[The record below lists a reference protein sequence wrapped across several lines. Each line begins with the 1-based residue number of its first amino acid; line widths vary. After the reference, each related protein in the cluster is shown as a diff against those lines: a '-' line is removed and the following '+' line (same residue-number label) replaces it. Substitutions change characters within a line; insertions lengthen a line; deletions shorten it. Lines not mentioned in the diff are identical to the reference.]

1 MNLIRRLHDP
11 ELRYIRLD
19 PRQEAAHLLA
29 GAMEALWIAPWFA
42 IVLPQARQIPVY
54 GLLAFVVAN
63 LLIALLLVRLLD
75 SRGMYEN
82 LRQTLFLLLLGLAVL
97 LAAGTVLAPLVGP
110 DTAPVIDENV
120 VEPVQV
126 LTLPPILP
134 ILALLG
140 LVWWRGLR
148 LGIVMPT
155 PIRIAFGMRLGILFY
170 LAAAIVPEAQGAVMA
185 SLSPFF
191 FCGLLGTSLARA
203 ISLRETGGQAVT
215 FGPRWM
221 FFMILAAAVTTLIGF
236 AISAGLSG
244 LDPDAIAGVF
254 QPIFAA
260 VLLVFTVL
268 MTPLFLVIEAIAE
281 AILNAFGGQLMGNFM
296 QTTPFSNV
304 IEGTPQQQ
312 TGALQDLFN
321 RLQQFFD
328 LFGGVGG
335 CLTIVVL
342 LIVVAIIVL
351 TLGRRQRAALP
362 QDEEREDL
370 EGDALGGLRGLFQRG
385 LDAMNAMLHAV
396 GQFGLGRDLFAALT
410 IRRAYAQMARL
421 AAKQGYPRPVSQTPY
436 EYQATLLQAFP
447 AVQAEIDAITDAYV
461 RVHYGEVPE
470 SADALKRVTD
480 ALERIKTTPAPR

>member
-11 ELRYIRLD
+11 TVNFSRLD

-42 IVLPQARQIPVY
+42 IMLPQARQIPIY
-54 GLLAFVVAN
+54 GLLAYVVAN
-63 LLIALLLVRLLD
+63 LLVALLLVRLLD
-75 SRGMYEN
+75 SRGIYED
-82 LRQTLFLLLLGLAVL
+82 LRQMLFLLLLVVVVL
-97 LAAGTVLAPLVGP
+97 LSAGTLLAPLAG
-110 DTAPVIDENV
+110 DAAQMIDENV
-120 VEPVQV
+120 VEPVRV

-140 LVWWRGLR
+140 FVWWRGLR

-155 PIRIAFGMRLGILFY
+155 PVRVAFGMRLGILFF
-170 LAAAIVPEAQGAVMA
+170 LVAAIFPDAQVAVMA

-203 ISLRETGGQAVT
+203 ISLRESGGQAVS
-215 FGPRWM
+215 FGPRWTI
-221 FFMILAAAVTTLIGF
+221 FMILAAAGTTLIGF
-236 AISAGLSG
+236 LISAGLSG

-254 QPIFAA
+254 QPVIAA
-260 VLLVFTVL
+260 ILLVFTIL
-268 MTPLFLVIEAIAE
+268 MTPLFLVIQAIAE
-281 AILNAFGGQLMGNFM
+281 AILSAFGGQLMGNFM
-296 QTTPFSNV
+296 EPTSLSNI

-312 TGALQDLFN
+312 TGALEDLFN
-321 RLQQFFD
+321 RIQQFFD

-335 CLTIVVL
+335 CLTIVVV

-370 EGDALGGLRGLFQRG
+370 DGDTLGGLRDLFQRG
-385 LDAMNAMLHAV
+385 LNAMNSMLHAV

-436 EYQATLLQAFP
+436 EYQTVLDQAFP
-447 AVQAEIDAITDAYV
+447 AVQADIDMITDAYV

-470 SADALKRVTD
+470 NADALKHVTD
-480 ALERIKTTPAPR
+480 ALERIKATPAPR